1 MFLDRREQST
11 KVRGGFSLHLHSSL
25 DFVGL
30 GSLQTMHTVLSEEH
44 TEKKN
49 SSVVTM
55 SYKSMF
61 LKIWAGFWKTYIL
74 LSCSY
79 GGNIQFTVRK
89 VLN

>member
-30 GSLQTMHTVLSEEH
+30 GSLQTMHTLLSEEH
-44 TEKKN
+44 TEKN
-49 SSVVTM
+49 SSVVTV

-61 LKIWAGFWKTYIL
+61 LKIWACFLETYIL

-79 GGNIQFTVRK
+79 GEIFSLQVERS
-89 VLN
+89 

>member
-44 TEKKN
+44 TEKKFFSCDN
-49 SSVVTM
+49 VLQIYVPEN
-55 SYKSMF
+55 
-61 LKIWAGFWKTYIL
+61 
-74 LSCSY
+74 LSRFFENLY
-79 GGNIQFTVRK
+79 TAFK
-89 VLN
+89 